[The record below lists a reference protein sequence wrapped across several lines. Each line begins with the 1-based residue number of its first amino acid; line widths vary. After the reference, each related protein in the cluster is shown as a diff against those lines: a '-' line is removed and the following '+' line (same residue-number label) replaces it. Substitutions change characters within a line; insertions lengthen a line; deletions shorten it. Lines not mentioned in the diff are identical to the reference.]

1 MAPQVLLV
9 AAYDSQLK
17 WATSIGA
24 EFGAQGWEYA
34 VLVPAD
40 VRHSLSATQ
49 VAAVGDVPLLRLPWA
64 ELLQR
69 ARLADCVVLAVQGPL
84 VARFTDELELLRG
97 VTPDGHEPVVVTG
110 WVGIIIEKLV
120 AGYLDRAGSDVIA
133 VNSADNLRDFT
144 EAGHLLGIAPDN
156 LLLSGLPLL
165 PARPAPLAEGRV
177 RTLLFADQPTVPDTP
192 WDRAYLYVR
201 LAEYARRHP
210 DRTVLLKP
218 RHRPDEG
225 TFHVMQDH
233 PEAVL
238 ARMGPL
244 PANFSVTY
252 DSITSLLPATDLL
265 LTISSTAGLEAIG
278 QGVRTVF
285 VSDLGVHEKHG
296 NHVLVRSGL
305 LATFDDVLADLIPR
319 PDPAWLADVFSGD
332 ERRPTARIVQRVI
345 ELTAVPARDRPSRRV
360 ADGPYLSGRVAIRR
374 QRQQLPSIARDPSES
389 ASEGARRLVSRLM
402 PLVHRGDLLLR
413 AVLPGRWYQ
422 KALVVWRKARVG

>member
-1 MAPQVLLV
+1 MSLG
-9 AAYDSQLK
+9 S
-17 WATSIGA
+17 
-24 EFGAQGWEYA
+24 EFRAQGWEYA

-40 VRHSLSATQ
+40 VRHSLSSTQ
-49 VAAVGDVPLLRLPWA
+49 VAAVGDVPLLRVPWA

-84 VARFTDELELLRG
+84 VARFTDELELLRA

-133 VNSADNLRDFT
+133 VNSADNLRDFV
-144 EAGHLLGIAPDN
+144 EAGRLLGIAPDN
-156 LLLSGLPLL
+156 LVLSGLPLL
-165 PARPAPLAEGRV
+165 PAWPAPLADGPV
-177 RTLLFADQPTVPDTP
+177 RTVLFADQPTVPDTP

-201 LAEYARRHP
+201 LAEYARLHP
-210 DRTVLLKP
+210 DRKVLLKP

-265 LTISSTAGLEAIG
+265 LTISSTAALEAIG
-278 QGVRTVF
+278 HGVRTVF

-305 LATFDDVLADLIPR
+305 LANFDDMISDRIPR

-332 ERRPTARIVQRVI
+332 ERRPAARIVERVI
-345 ELTAVPARDRPSRRV
+345 ELTGVPPKDRPSRLV

-374 QRQQLPSIARDPSES
+374 KRQELPAFARHPSES
-389 ASEGARRLVSRLM
+389 AGEGGRRLVARLM

-413 AVLPGRWYQ
+413 AVLPGGLYQ
-422 KALVVWRKARVG
+422 KALTVWRRVRVG